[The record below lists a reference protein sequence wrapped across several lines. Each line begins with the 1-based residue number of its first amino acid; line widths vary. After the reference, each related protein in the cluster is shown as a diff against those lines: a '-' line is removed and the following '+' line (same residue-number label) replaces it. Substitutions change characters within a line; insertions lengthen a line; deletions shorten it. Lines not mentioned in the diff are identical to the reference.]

1 MTLIQLEYLV
11 AIADYGH
18 FGKAADACSVT
29 QPSLSMQ
36 IQKLEDELGVQLLD
50 RKKQPTQPTEI
61 GTILVQQAR
70 QILQSCEKLKA
81 TVDERKNELSGEVR
95 LGVIPTIAPYL
106 VPLFLT
112 RFLKKYKDIR
122 LKISE
127 QTTESIIEKL
137 KNGQL
142 DIGLMAIPTQDS
154 LLREYPLFYEELVVY
169 VSPGNALYR
178 KKYALSEELDASDL
192 WLLEEG
198 HCLRSQ
204 IEHLCQLRRQSAE
217 IHQIEYKAG
226 SLETLKKMVN
236 TSGGMTILPEL
247 ATQDFTEDQL
257 ELVRYFHEPAPVR
270 EVGLVTN
277 QNYLKEKIVSALT
290 TEIQRVVPPKML
302 RVKDRSVITIS

>member
-1 MTLIQLEYLV
+1 MTITQLEYLV

-36 IQKLEDELGVQLLD
+36 IQKLEDELEVQLLD

-61 GTILVQQAR
+61 GALIVQQAR
-70 QILQSCEKLKA
+70 HVLQSCEKLKGI
-81 TVDERKNELSGEVR
+81 VDERKNELAGEVR
-95 LGVIPTIAPYL
+95 LGVIPTVAPYL
-106 VPLFLT
+106 VPLFLKQ
-112 RFLKKYKDIR
+112 FLTTYSDIR
-122 LKISE
+122 LKITE
-127 QTTESIIEKL
+127 QNTESIIEQL

-142 DIGLMAIPTQDS
+142 DIGLMATPFQDDM
-154 LLREYPLFYEELVVY
+154 LKEYPLFYEELLVY
-169 VSPGNALYR
+169 VSPEHSLYY
-178 KKYALSEELDASDL
+178 KKYAVPEELDPNEL

-204 IEHLCQLRRQSAE
+204 IEHLCQLTRQAADL
-217 IHQIEYKAG
+217 HQIEYKAG

-257 ELVRYFHEPAPVR
+257 ELIRYFQTPAPVR
-270 EVGLVTN
+270 EVGLVTSR
-277 QNYLKEKIVSALT
+277 NYLKEKIVAALSE
-290 TEIQRVVPPKML
+290 EIQKVVPAKML
-302 RVKDRSVITIS
+302 RQEERAVVSL

>member
-1 MTLIQLEYLV
+1 MTLTQLEYLV
-11 AIADYGH
+11 AIADQGH
-18 FGKAADACSVT
+18 FGRAAEQCAVT

-36 IQKLEDELGVQLLD
+36 IQKLEDELEVQLLD
-50 RKKQPTQPTEI
+50 RKRQPTQPTEI
-61 GTILVQQAR
+61 GALIVMQAR

-81 TVDERKNELSGEVR
+81 IVDERKNELAGEVR

-106 VPLFLT
+106 VPLFLSN
-112 RFLKKYKDIR
+112 FLEQYRDIR

-127 QTTESIIEKL
+127 QTTESILEKL

-142 DIGLMAIPTQDS
+142 DIGLMATPFHDD
-154 LLREYPLFYEELVVY
+154 LLKEYPLFYEELLVY
-169 VSPGNALYR
+169 VSPGNALYK
-178 KKYALSEELDASDL
+178 KKYALTSELDVNEL

-204 IEHLCQLRRQSAE
+204 IEHLCQLRRKTADF
-217 IHQIEYKAG
+217 HQIEYKAG

-247 ATQDFTEDQL
+247 ATHDFTEDQL
-257 ELVRYFHEPAPVR
+257 ELVRYFEAPVPVR

-277 QNYLKEKIVSALT
+277 KNYLKEKIVAALSD
-290 TEIQRVVPPKML
+290 EIRKVVPSKML
-302 RVKDRSVITIS
+302 LANERSVVSV

>member
-1 MTLIQLEYLV
+1 MTLTQLEYLV
-11 AIADYGH
+11 AIADQGH
-18 FGKAADACSVT
+18 FGRAAEQCAVT

-36 IQKLEDELGVQLLD
+36 IQKLEDELEVQLLD

-61 GTILVQQAR
+61 GALIVMQAR

-81 TVDERKNELSGEVR
+81 IVDERKNELAGEIR

-112 RFLKKYKDIR
+112 NFLEQYRDIR

-127 QTTESIIEKL
+127 QTTESILEKL

-142 DIGLMAIPTQDS
+142 DIGLMATPFHDD
-154 LLREYPLFYEELVVY
+154 LLKEYPLFYEELLVY
-169 VSPGNALYR
+169 VSPDNALFK
-178 KKYALSEELDASDL
+178 KKYALTNELDVNEL

-204 IEHLCQLRRQSAE
+204 IEHLCQLRRKTADFQ
-217 IHQIEYKAG
+217 QIEYKAG

-247 ATQDFTEDQL
+247 ATHDFTEDQL
-257 ELVRYFHEPAPVR
+257 ELVRYFEAPVPVR

-277 QNYLKEKIVSALT
+277 KNYLKEKIVAALSD
-290 TEIQRVVPPKML
+290 EIRKVVPAKML
-302 RVKDRSVITIS
+302 LANERSVVSV